1 MQSLHNPIPIH
12 RLLRT
17 VKKNTTKKQK
27 KNPQQTLNFVPSSDM
42 H

>member
-17 VKKNTTKKQK
+17 VKKKTPKTKKK
-27 KNPQQTLNFVPSSDM
+27 PQQTLNFVPSSDM